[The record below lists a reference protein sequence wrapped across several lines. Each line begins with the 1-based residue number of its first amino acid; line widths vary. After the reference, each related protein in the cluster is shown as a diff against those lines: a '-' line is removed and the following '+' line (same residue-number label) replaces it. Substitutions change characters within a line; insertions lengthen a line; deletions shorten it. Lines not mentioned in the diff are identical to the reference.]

1 MAKQTGPLKYVGTI
15 GDIRHF
21 KIKGQKGH
29 FAGMKGGPTAD
40 QVKNGDEFK
49 RTRENMSEFAACA
62 RAGKSIRVALS
73 ELLKNMADRQ
83 LTGRL
88 TAIMK
93 QINLEDGS
101 EARGQRAVNITDAP
115 HYLEGLNFNKNIPF
129 NSIYRGDYSVA
140 AAPAR
145 NASTLTVPA
154 FNPANTIQMPGGATH
169 FRLVHALAT
178 VANLVYNEDTRA
190 YEPAEPA
197 QNELSA
203 VGYSDYLLAG
213 NQVAGFTIDAA
224 LPGAPAI
231 SGDVAVLLCVGIEF
245 YQKVGPNYY
254 LLSSGNCLMIET
266 VA

>member
-73 ELLKNMADRQ
+73 ELLKHMADRQ

-115 HYLEGLNFNKNIPF
+115 HYLEGLNFNKSIPF
-129 NSIYRGDYSVA
+129 DSVFRGNYSLA
-140 AAPAR
+140 ANAAR
-145 NASTLTVPA
+145 NGSMLTVPA
-154 FNPANTIQMPGGATH
+154 FNPGNLVQTPSGATH
-169 FRLVHALAT
+169 FRLVQAVAC
-178 VANLVYNEDTRA
+178 VANLVYNEDTGA

-197 QNELSA
+197 QNELAA
-203 VGYSDYLLAG
+203 VGYSNYLSVSDPLAAFMVDTNLDG
-213 NQVAGFTIDAA
+213 
-224 LPGAPAI
+224 LPTI

-245 YQKVGPNYY
+245 YQKVGTNYY
-254 LLSSGNCLMIET
+254 LLSSGNCLKIET